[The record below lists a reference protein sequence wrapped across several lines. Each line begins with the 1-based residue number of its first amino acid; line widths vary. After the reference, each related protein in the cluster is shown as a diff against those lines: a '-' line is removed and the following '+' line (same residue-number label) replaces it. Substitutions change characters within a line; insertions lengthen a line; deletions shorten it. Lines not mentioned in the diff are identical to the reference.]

1 MQSNVGI
8 EYDLA
13 KVKNDI
19 KNILNNPSKDDIEKD
34 QEYVYKQWIHND
46 KVYNIIKYNKNVIE
60 FKEENGLFR
69 SIIFSNGE
77 INVFS
82 PPKSIKFNEFVSRYQ
97 LNECYGEEIIE
108 GTMVNVFYDKTADLW
123 TMATKTSVG
132 GKLRYFQD
140 QENFDILFEQVCS
153 AVELDLN
160 NLDKQYTYSF
170 VMQHPN
176 NRFVL
181 PINQMR
187 LYLIAIYK
195 IDDVVVREIP
205 REKYNDLNLDDVFK
219 KLWFPYRFYIDSY
232 ENLYN
237 NFGSMN
243 CDINYVGVM
252 IKTITGVRSKI
263 VNPAYKYIKD
273 LRGNHSKLQ
282 FQYLSLRRDDRVK
295 EYLKFYPEASKKFNE
310 FRKHLH
316 LFTNNLYQN
325 YVSCYIKHEKPLM
338 EFSPKFRTH
347 MYNLH
352 QHYLSIKEDKGYIH
366 KYSVIEYV
374 NKLEP
379 SLLMYSLNYDL
390 RELGKKYAEQ
400 SVMMQPN
407 KN

>member
-1 MQSNVGI
+1 MQSNVSI

-19 KNILNNPSKDDIEKD
+19 KSILNNPSKDDIEKD
-34 QEYVYKQWIHND
+34 QEYIYKQWIHND
-46 KVYNIIKYNKNVIE
+46 KVYNIIKYNKNVRE

-82 PPKSIKFNEFVSRYQ
+82 PPKSIKFNDFVSRYQ
-97 LNECYGEEIIE
+97 LNECYGEEIVE
-108 GTMVNVFYDKTADLW
+108 GTMVNVFYDKTKDLW
-123 TMATKTSVG
+123 TMATKTSIG

-160 NLDKQYTYSF
+160 NLDKQYSYSF

-187 LYLIAIYK
+187 LYLIAVYR
-195 IDDVVVREIP
+195 IDDVLVREIP
-205 REKYNDLNLDDVFK
+205 REKYNELNLDHVFG

-237 NFGSMN
+237 NFASMN

-252 IKTITGVRSKI
+252 IKTHTGVRSKI

-282 FQYLSLRRDDRVK
+282 FQYLCLRRDDRVK

-325 YVSCYIKHEKPLM
+325 YVSCYMKHEKPLM

-352 QHYLSIKEDKGYIH
+352 QHYLSIKQDKGYIH

-390 RELGKKYAEQ
+390 RELGKKYAEH
-400 SVMMQPN
+400 SVMMQTN
-407 KN
+407 